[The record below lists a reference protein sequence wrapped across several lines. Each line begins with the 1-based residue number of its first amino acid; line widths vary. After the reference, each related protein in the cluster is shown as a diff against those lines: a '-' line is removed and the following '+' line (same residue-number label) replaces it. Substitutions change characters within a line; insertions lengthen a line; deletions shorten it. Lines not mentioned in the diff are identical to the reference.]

1 MVYSV
6 DIYDKSGKVVSKVDL
21 NETMFSDTMINP
33 ALIHE
38 YYLLQSSNAR
48 LPIAKV
54 QGKGEVSGS

>member
-21 NETMFSDTMINP
+21 NETLFADTMINP

-54 QGKGEVSGS
+54 QGK